1 MTNLADLTS
10 RRKASPHGAGH
21 YHVTERYPYRVRAR
35 IDGTVVASSNQVMI
49 LKEVGTSVY
58 NPAFYFPPGDVELG
72 RFQRE
77 EGFSTRCPIKGDA
90 AYWRYVGGAQPLERV
105 AWSYEVPL
113 EYSGMIARHLSFD
126 QRHVTLE
133 IAPAPA

>member
-1 MTNLADLTS
+1 MTDLSDLTS

-49 LKEVGTSVY
+49 LKEVGASVY

-105 AWSYEVPL
+105 AWSYEAPL

>member
-1 MTNLADLTS
+1 MTDLADLTS
-10 RRKASPHGAGH
+10 RRKASPNGAGH
-21 YHVTERYPYRVRAR
+21 YHVTERYPYQVRAR

-49 LKEVGTSVY
+49 LKEVGASVY

-77 EGFSTRCPIKGDA
+77 ESFSTRCPIKGDA

-133 IAPAPA
+133 IAPA